1 MSKSFSRFGHSIPS
15 IGLGT
20 WELNGQE
27 CRRVV
32 RQALELGYRHID
44 TASMY
49 ENESEVGSGIV
60 DSNVERS
67 DIFLTTKINTIGW
80 TASQDRI
87 IDKIKFH
94 LLGSYPS
101 LSVLKNEN
109 ILDEFDQ
116 SLSDLK
122 TDYVDLL
129 LIHWPAFSTNLG
141 DILEIMYQIKESQ
154 KAKAIGVANFN
165 SNLLG
170 ECKQLGYED
179 IYCNQVE
186 YHPFLSQEILLKKMN
201 EMDVI
206 PVAYCPICRGDV
218 AKDSVIIELSEKYNK
233 TPAQVTLRWIVQQ
246 QVVAIPKTAK
256 LERLKEN
263 IDIYDF
269 EIDDYDM
276 TRIHSLA
283 RDQRLVPN
291 LQSTALQYP
300 WD

>member
-1 MSKSFSRFGHSIPS
+1 MSRSFSKSGLSIPS

-20 WELNGQE
+20 WELRGRK

-32 RQALELGYRHID
+32 RKALEIGYRHID
-44 TASMY
+44 AAAMY
-49 ENESEVGSGIV
+49 ENESEVGSGIADSSV
-60 DSNVERS
+60 DRKE
-67 DIFLTTKINTIGW
+67 IFLTTKINTIEVNNEGIVD
-80 TASQDRI
+80 A
-87 IDKIKFH
+87 FH
-94 LLGSYPS
+94 
-101 LSVLKNEN
+101 K
-109 ILDEFDQ
+109 

-141 DILEIMYQIKESQ
+141 DMLEIMYGIKESQ
-154 KAKAIGVANFN
+154 KARAIGVSNFN
-165 SNLLG
+165 TTLLN
-170 ECKQLGYED
+170 ECTRLGFED

-218 AKDSVIIELSEKYNK
+218 AKDSAIIELSEKYNK
-233 TPAQVTLRWIVQQ
+233 TPAQVTLRWVIQQ
-246 QVVAIPKTAK
+246 QSVAIPKSAK
-256 LERLKEN
+256 KRRLKEN

-269 EIDDYDM
+269 EIDDQDM
-276 TRIHSLA
+276 DRIHSLA
-283 RDQRLVPN
+283 RGQRLVPN
-291 LQSTALQYP
+291 LDTKPLLGA

>member
-1 MSKSFSRFGHSIPS
+1 MSRSFTKSGLSIPS

-20 WELNGQE
+20 WELRGQE

-32 RQALELGYRHID
+32 REALELGYRHID
-44 TASMY
+44 TAAMY
-49 ENESEVGSGIV
+49 ENESEVGVGLAESGV
-60 DSNVERS
+60 DRNDV
-67 DIFLTTKINTIGW
+67 FLTTKINTIGW
-80 TASQDRI
+80 TASQDRKTVI
-87 IDKIKFH
+87 
-94 LLGSYPS
+94 
-101 LSVLKNEN
+101 KNEH
-109 ILDEFDQ
+109 IVDEFNQ

-141 DILEIMYQIKESQ
+141 DMLEIMYQIKESQ

-165 SNLLG
+165 SNLLS

-179 IYCNQVE
+179 IYCDQIE

-201 EMDVI
+201 EMNVI

-218 AKDSVIIELSEKYNK
+218 AKDSVIMNLSEKYNK
-233 TPAQVTLRWIVQQ
+233 TPAQVTLRWLIQQ
-246 QVVAIPKTAK
+246 QSVAIPKTSK
-256 LERLKEN
+256 LHRMKEN

-269 EIDDYDM
+269 EVDTKDM
-276 TRIHSLA
+276 TLINSLA
-283 RDQRLVPN
+283 RNQRLVPN
-291 LQSTALQYP
+291 LESNELNYP

>member
-1 MSKSFSRFGHSIPS
+1 MSRSFTKSGISIPS

-20 WELNGQE
+20 WELRGHD

-32 RQALELGYRHID
+32 REALELGYRHID
-44 TASMY
+44 TAAMY
-49 ENESEVGSGIV
+49 ENESEVGSGILDSGV
-60 DSNVERS
+60 DRNDV
-67 DIFLTTKINTIGW
+67 FLTTKINTIGW
-80 TASQDRI
+80 TASQERKTVI
-87 IDKIKFH
+87 
-94 LLGSYPS
+94 
-101 LSVLKNEN
+101 KNEH
-109 ILDEFDQ
+109 IVDEFNQ

-129 LIHWPAFSTNLG
+129 LIHWPAFSTSLG
-141 DILEIMYQIKESQ
+141 DMLEVMYQIKENQ

-165 SNLLG
+165 SNLLS

-179 IYCNQVE
+179 IYCDQIE

-201 EMDVI
+201 EMNVI

-233 TPAQVTLRWIVQQ
+233 TPAQVTLRWLIQQ
-246 QVVAIPKTAK
+246 QSVAIPKTSK
-256 LERLKEN
+256 LHRMKEN

-269 EIDDYDM
+269 EIDTKDM
-276 TRIHSLA
+276 TRINSLA
-283 RDQRLVPN
+283 RNQRLVPN
-291 LQSTALQYP
+291 LESNELNYP

>member
-1 MSKSFSRFGHSIPS
+1 MSRNFSKSGLSIPS

-20 WELNGQE
+20 WELRGQE

-32 RQALELGYRHID
+32 REALELGYRHID
-44 TASMY
+44 TAAMY
-49 ENESEVGSGIV
+49 ENESEVGSGLV
-60 DSNVERS
+60 DSGVNRS
-67 DIFLTTKINTIGW
+67 DVFLTTKINTIGW
-80 TASQDRI
+80 TASQNRKTVI
-87 IDKIKFH
+87 R
-94 LLGSYPS
+94 
-101 LSVLKNEN
+101 NEN
-109 ILDEFDQ
+109 IIDEFNQ

-129 LIHWPAFSTNLG
+129 LIHWPAFGTSLG
-141 DILEIMYQIKESQ
+141 DMLEVMYGIKESH

-165 SNLLG
+165 SNLLS
-170 ECKQLGYED
+170 ECERLGYED
-179 IYCNQVE
+179 IFCDQVE

-246 QVVAIPKTAK
+246 QAVAIPKTAK

-269 EIDDYDM
+269 EIDTKDM

-283 RDQRLVPN
+283 RNQRLVPN
-291 LQSTALQYP
+291 LESTALVYP

>member
-1 MSKSFSRFGHSIPS
+1 MSRSFTKSGLSIPS

-20 WELNGQE
+20 WELRGQE

-32 RQALELGYRHID
+32 REALELGYRHID
-44 TASMY
+44 TAAMY
-49 ENESEVGSGIV
+49 ENESEVGVGLAESGV
-60 DSNVERS
+60 DRNDV
-67 DIFLTTKINTIGW
+67 FLTTKINTIGW
-80 TASQDRI
+80 TASQERKTVI
-87 IDKIKFH
+87 
-94 LLGSYPS
+94 
-101 LSVLKNEN
+101 KNEH
-109 ILDEFDQ
+109 IVDEFNQ

-141 DILEIMYQIKESQ
+141 DMLEIMYQIKESQ

-165 SNLLG
+165 SNLLS
-170 ECKQLGYED
+170 ECERLGYED
-179 IYCNQVE
+179 IYCDQIE

-201 EMDVI
+201 EMNVI

-233 TPAQVTLRWIVQQ
+233 TPAQVTLRWLIQQ
-246 QVVAIPKTAK
+246 QSVAIPKTSK
-256 LERLKEN
+256 LHRMKEN

-269 EIDDYDM
+269 EIDTKDM
-276 TRIHSLA
+276 TRINSLA
-283 RDQRLVPN
+283 RNQRLVPN
-291 LQSTALQYP
+291 LESNELNYP

>member
-1 MSKSFSRFGHSIPS
+1 MSRSFTKSGISIPS

-20 WELNGQE
+20 WELRGHD

-32 RQALELGYRHID
+32 REALELGYRHID
-44 TASMY
+44 TAAMY
-49 ENESEVGSGIV
+49 ENESEVGVGLAESGV
-60 DSNVERS
+60 DRNDV
-67 DIFLTTKINTIGW
+67 FLTTKINTIGW
-80 TASQDRI
+80 TASQDRKTI
-87 IDKIKFH
+87 I
-94 LLGSYPS
+94 
-101 LSVLKNEN
+101 KNED
-109 ILDEFDQ
+109 IVDEFNQ

-129 LIHWPAFSTNLG
+129 LIHWPAFSTSLG
-141 DILEIMYQIKESQ
+141 DMLEVMYQIKDNH

-165 SNLLG
+165 SNLLS

-179 IYCNQVE
+179 IYCDQIE

-201 EMDVI
+201 EMNVI

-233 TPAQVTLRWIVQQ
+233 TPAQVTLRWLIQQ
-246 QVVAIPKTAK
+246 QSVAIPKTSK
-256 LERLKEN
+256 LHRMKEN

-269 EIDDYDM
+269 EIDTKDM
-276 TRIHSLA
+276 TRINSLA
-283 RDQRLVPN
+283 RNQRLVPN
-291 LQSTALQYP
+291 LESNELNYP

>member
-1 MSKSFSRFGHSIPS
+1 MSRSFSRFGLSIPS

-20 WELNGQE
+20 WELRGRK

-32 RQALELGYRHID
+32 RKALEVGYRHID
-44 TASMY
+44 TAAMY

-60 DSNVERS
+60 DSGVDRKEV
-67 DIFLTTKINTIGW
+67 FLTTKINTIEVNNEGIFD
-80 TASQDRI
+80 A
-87 IDKIKFH
+87 FH
-94 LLGSYPS
+94 
-101 LSVLKNEN
+101 K
-109 ILDEFDQ
+109 

-122 TDYVDLL
+122 TDYVDLV
-129 LIHWPAFSTNLG
+129 LIHWPTFSTNLG
-141 DILEIMYQIKESQ
+141 DMLEIMYGIKESQ
-154 KAKAIGVANFN
+154 KARAIGVANFN
-165 SNLLG
+165 TNLLN
-170 ECKQLGYED
+170 ECKRLGYED

-233 TPAQVTLRWIVQQ
+233 TPAQVTLRWLIQQ
-246 QVVAIPKTAK
+246 QSVAIPKTAK

-263 IDIYDF
+263 IDIYNF
-269 EIDDYDM
+269 EIDDQDM
-276 TRIHSLA
+276 TQIHGLA
-283 RDQRLVPN
+283 RGQRLVPN
-291 LQSTALQYP
+291 LDTNPLLGA

>member
-1 MSKSFSRFGHSIPS
+1 MSRSFSRFELSIPS

-20 WELNGQE
+20 CELRGRK

-32 RQALELGYRHID
+32 REALELGYRHID
-44 TASMY
+44 TAAMY

-60 DSNVERS
+60 DSGVDRKEVL
-67 DIFLTTKINTIGW
+67 LTTKINTIEVNNEGIVD
-80 TASQDRI
+80 A
-87 IDKIKFH
+87 FH
-94 LLGSYPS
+94 
-101 LSVLKNEN
+101 K
-109 ILDEFDQ
+109 

-129 LIHWPAFSTNLG
+129 LIHWPTFSTSLG
-141 DILEIMYQIKESQ
+141 DMLEIMYGIKESQ
-154 KAKAIGVANFN
+154 KARAIGVSNFN
-165 SNLLG
+165 TTLLN
-170 ECKQLGYED
+170 ECARLGFED

-233 TPAQVTLRWIVQQ
+233 TPAQVTLRWLIQQ
-246 QVVAIPKTAK
+246 QSVAIPKTAK

-269 EIDDYDM
+269 EIDDQDM

-283 RDQRLVPN
+283 RGQRLVPN
-291 LQSTALQYP
+291 LDTNPLLGA

>member
-1 MSKSFSRFGHSIPS
+1 MSRSFSRFELSIPS

-20 WELNGQE
+20 WELRGRK

-32 RQALELGYRHID
+32 REALELGYRHID
-44 TASMY
+44 TAAMY

-60 DSNVERS
+60 DSGVDRKE
-67 DIFLTTKINTIGW
+67 ILLTTKINTIEVNNEGIVD
-80 TASQDRI
+80 A
-87 IDKIKFH
+87 FH
-94 LLGSYPS
+94 
-101 LSVLKNEN
+101 K
-109 ILDEFDQ
+109 

-129 LIHWPAFSTNLG
+129 LIHWPTFSTSLG
-141 DILEIMYQIKESQ
+141 DMLEIMYGIKESQ
-154 KAKAIGVANFN
+154 KARAIGVSNFN
-165 SNLLG
+165 TTLLN
-170 ECKQLGYED
+170 ECARLGFED

-233 TPAQVTLRWIVQQ
+233 TPAQVTLRWVVQQ
-246 QVVAIPKTAK
+246 QSVAIPKSAK
-256 LERLKEN
+256 KRRLKEN

-269 EIDDYDM
+269 EIDDQDM

-283 RDQRLVPN
+283 RGQRLVQN
-291 LQSTALQYP
+291 LDTNPLLGA

>member
-1 MSKSFSRFGHSIPS
+1 MSRSFSRFGLSIPS

-20 WELNGQE
+20 WELRGRK

-32 RQALELGYRHID
+32 REALELGYRHID
-44 TASMY
+44 TAAMY

-60 DSNVERS
+60 DSGVDRKE
-67 DIFLTTKINTIGW
+67 IFLTTKINTIEVNNEGIVD
-80 TASQDRI
+80 A
-87 IDKIKFH
+87 FH
-94 LLGSYPS
+94 
-101 LSVLKNEN
+101 K
-109 ILDEFDQ
+109 

-141 DILEIMYQIKESQ
+141 DMLEIMYGIKESQ
-154 KAKAIGVANFN
+154 KARAIGVSNFN
-165 SNLLG
+165 STLLND
-170 ECKQLGYED
+170 CARLGFED

-206 PVAYCPICRGDV
+206 PVAYCPICCGDV

-233 TPAQVTLRWIVQQ
+233 TPAQVTLRWIIQQ
-246 QVVAIPKTAK
+246 QSVAIPKSAK
-256 LERLKEN
+256 KRRLKEN

-269 EIDDYDM
+269 EIDDQDM
-276 TRIHSLA
+276 DRIHSLA
-283 RDQRLVPN
+283 RGQRLVPN
-291 LQSTALQYP
+291 LDTNPLLGA

>member
-1 MSKSFSRFGHSIPS
+1 MSRSFTKSGLSIPS

-20 WELNGQE
+20 WELRGQE

-32 RQALELGYRHID
+32 REALELGYRHID
-44 TASMY
+44 TAAMY
-49 ENESEVGSGIV
+49 ENESEVGRGLV
-60 DSNVERS
+60 DSSVDRR
-67 DIFLTTKINTIGW
+67 DVFLTTKINTIGW
-80 TASQDRI
+80 TASQDRKTVI
-87 IDKIKFH
+87 R
-94 LLGSYPS
+94 
-101 LSVLKNEN
+101 NEN
-109 ILDEFDQ
+109 IIDEFNQ

-141 DILEIMYQIKESQ
+141 DMLEIMYQIKESQ

-165 SNLLG
+165 SNLLS

-179 IYCNQVE
+179 IYCDQIE

-201 EMDVI
+201 EMNVI

-218 AKDSVIIELSEKYNK
+218 AKDSVIMNLSEKYNK
-233 TPAQVTLRWIVQQ
+233 TPAQVTLRWLIQQ
-246 QVVAIPKTAK
+246 QSVAIPKTSK
-256 LERLKEN
+256 LHRMKEN

-269 EIDDYDM
+269 EIDTKDM
-276 TRIHSLA
+276 TLINSLA
-283 RDQRLVPN
+283 RNQRLVPN
-291 LQSTALQYP
+291 LESNELNYP

>member
-1 MSKSFSRFGHSIPS
+1 MSRSFSKSGLSIPS

-20 WELNGQE
+20 WELRGQE
-27 CRRVV
+27 CKRVV
-32 RQALELGYRHID
+32 REALELGYRHID
-44 TASMY
+44 TAAMY

-60 DSNVERS
+60 DSGVDRKE
-67 DIFLTTKINTIGW
+67 IFLTTKINTIEVNNEGIVD
-80 TASQDRI
+80 A
-87 IDKIKFH
+87 FH
-94 LLGSYPS
+94 
-101 LSVLKNEN
+101 K
-109 ILDEFDQ
+109 

-141 DILEIMYQIKESQ
+141 DMLEIMYGIKESK
-154 KAKAIGVANFN
+154 KARAIGVSNFN
-165 SNLLG
+165 TTLLN
-170 ECKQLGYED
+170 ECTRLGFED

-233 TPAQVTLRWIVQQ
+233 TPAQVTLRWVIQQ
-246 QVVAIPKTAK
+246 QSVAIPKSAK
-256 LERLKEN
+256 KRRLKEN
-263 IDIYDF
+263 IDVYDF
-269 EIDDYDM
+269 EIDDQDM
-276 TRIHSLA
+276 IRIHSLA
-283 RDQRLVPN
+283 RGQRLVPN
-291 LQSTALQYP
+291 LDTNPLLGA

>member
-1 MSKSFSRFGHSIPS
+1 MSRSFSRFGLSIPS
-15 IGLGT
+15 VGLGT
-20 WELNGQE
+20 WELRGRK

-32 RQALELGYRHID
+32 RKALEVGYRHID
-44 TASMY
+44 TAAMY

-60 DSNVERS
+60 DSGVDRKEV
-67 DIFLTTKINTIGW
+67 FLTTKINTIEVNNEGIVD
-80 TASQDRI
+80 A
-87 IDKIKFH
+87 FH
-94 LLGSYPS
+94 
-101 LSVLKNEN
+101 K
-109 ILDEFDQ
+109 

-141 DILEIMYQIKESQ
+141 DMLEIMYGIKESQ
-154 KAKAIGVANFN
+154 KARAIGVSNFN
-165 SNLLG
+165 STLLN
-170 ECKQLGYED
+170 ECARLGFED

-233 TPAQVTLRWIVQQ
+233 TPAQVTLRWVIQQ
-246 QVVAIPKTAK
+246 QSVAIPKSAK
-256 LERLKEN
+256 KRRLKEN

-269 EIDDYDM
+269 EIDDQDM
-276 TRIHSLA
+276 DRIHSLA
-283 RDQRLVPN
+283 RGQRLVPN
-291 LQSTALQYP
+291 LDTNPLLGA

>member
-1 MSKSFSRFGHSIPS
+1 MSRSFSRFGLSIPS

-20 WELNGQE
+20 WELRGRK

-32 RQALELGYRHID
+32 RKSLEIGYRHID
-44 TASMY
+44 TAAMY
-49 ENESEVGSGIV
+49 ENESEVGSGIADSSV
-60 DSNVERS
+60 DRKE
-67 DIFLTTKINTIGW
+67 IFLTTKINTIEVNNEGIVD
-80 TASQDRI
+80 A
-87 IDKIKFH
+87 FH
-94 LLGSYPS
+94 
-101 LSVLKNEN
+101 K
-109 ILDEFDQ
+109 

-141 DILEIMYQIKESQ
+141 DMLEIMYGIKESQ
-154 KAKAIGVANFN
+154 KARAIGVSNFN
-165 SNLLG
+165 STLLN
-170 ECKQLGYED
+170 ECTRLGFED

-218 AKDSVIIELSEKYNK
+218 AKDKVIIGLAEKYNK
-233 TPAQVTLRWIVQQ
+233 TPAQVSLRWLIQQ
-246 QVVAIPKTAK
+246 QSVAIPKTAK

-263 IDIYDF
+263 IDVYDF
-269 EIDDYDM
+269 IIDQSDM
-276 TRIHSLA
+276 DKIYSLA
-283 RDQRLVPN
+283 RNQRLVPN
-291 LQSTALQYP
+291 LESNELNYP

>member
-1 MSKSFSRFGHSIPS
+1 MSRSFTKSGLSIPS

-20 WELNGQE
+20 WELRGQE

-32 RQALELGYRHID
+32 REALELGYRHID
-44 TASMY
+44 TAAMY
-49 ENESEVGSGIV
+49 ENESEVGVGLAESGV
-60 DSNVERS
+60 DRNDV
-67 DIFLTTKINTIGW
+67 FLTTKINTIGW
-80 TASQDRI
+80 TASQDRKTVI
-87 IDKIKFH
+87 
-94 LLGSYPS
+94 
-101 LSVLKNEN
+101 KNEH
-109 ILDEFDQ
+109 IVDEFNQ

-141 DILEIMYQIKESQ
+141 DMLEIMYGIKESQ
-154 KAKAIGVANFN
+154 KARAIGVSNFN
-165 SNLLG
+165 STLLN
-170 ECKQLGYED
+170 ECARLGFED

-218 AKDSVIIELSEKYNK
+218 AKDSVIMNLSEKYNK
-233 TPAQVTLRWIVQQ
+233 TPAQVTLRWLIQQ
-246 QVVAIPKTAK
+246 QSVAIPKTSK
-256 LERLKEN
+256 LHRMKEN

-269 EIDDYDM
+269 EIDTKDM
-276 TRIHSLA
+276 TRINSLA
-283 RDQRLVPN
+283 RNQRLVPN
-291 LQSTALQYP
+291 LESNELNYP

>member
-1 MSKSFSRFGHSIPS
+1 MSRSFTKSGLSIPS

-20 WELNGQE
+20 WELRGRK

-32 RQALELGYRHID
+32 RNALELGYRHID
-44 TASMY
+44 TAAMY
-49 ENESEVGSGIV
+49 ENESEVGSGIADSSV
-60 DSNVERS
+60 DRKE
-67 DIFLTTKINTIGW
+67 IFLTTKINTIEVNNEGIVD
-80 TASQDRI
+80 A
-87 IDKIKFH
+87 FH
-94 LLGSYPS
+94 
-101 LSVLKNEN
+101 K
-109 ILDEFDQ
+109 

-129 LIHWPAFSTNLG
+129 LIHWPAFSTSLG
-141 DILEIMYQIKESQ
+141 DMLEVMYQIKENQ

-165 SNLLG
+165 SNLLS

-179 IYCNQVE
+179 IYCDQIE

-201 EMDVI
+201 EMNVI

-233 TPAQVTLRWIVQQ
+233 TPAQVTLRWVIQQ
-246 QVVAIPKTAK
+246 QSVAIPKSAK
-256 LERLKEN
+256 KRRLKEN

-269 EIDDYDM
+269 EIDDQDM
-276 TRIHSLA
+276 DRIHSLA
-283 RDQRLVPN
+283 RGQRLVPN
-291 LQSTALQYP
+291 LDTNPLLGA